1 MAKLGFRLIKFKEL
15 ANKMCYETNL
25 TDARWKIIAE
35 FIEDGRKRKHSLRT
49 IVDALLYVVKTGCQ
63 WRYLPL
69 DFPKWQPVYY
79 YFRKFEITGLLEI
92 IHDHLREQVRV
103 KKGKEVSPSLG
114 LVDSQSV
121 KTASVT
127 REKGIDGNKKVNGR
141 KRFILTDTLGLIMGI
156 LIVAANVGE
165 RTGAENLFNQA
176 RGKYPRLQKVL
187 ADQGFDGEKYVAN
200 IELLFGFVFEI
211 VNKVLGVGGFQVQP
225 KRWIVERTFGS
236 FKGFY
241 STSNDPNYA
250 ETNDFLKI

>member
-1 MAKLGFRLIKFKEL
+1 MS
-15 ANKMCYETNL
+15 YETNL
-25 TDARWKIIAE
+25 TDARWQIIAE
-35 FIEDGRKRKHSLRT
+35 LIEDGRKRKYGLRT

-63 WRYLPL
+63 WRYLPA
-69 DFPKWQPVYY
+69 DFPKWQLVYY
-79 YFRKFEITGLLEI
+79 YFRKFETTGLIEI
-92 IHDHLREQVRV
+92 IHDAVRERVRL

-127 REKGIDGNKKVNGR
+127 TEKGIDGNKKVNGR
-141 KRFILTDTLGLIMGI
+141 KRFILTDTLGLIMGV

-165 RTGAENLFNQA
+165 RAGAEKLFHQM

-187 ADQGFDGEKYVAN
+187 ADQGFDGEKYVTR

-225 KRWIVERTFGS
+225 KRWIVERTFGWLIWNRRLVKDYEENTEVS
-236 FKGFY
+236 KAMIQLAMIRIMLKQL
-241 STSNDPNYA
+241 TS
-250 ETNDFLKI
+250 